1 MGVGNPLMRDDGIG
15 PRVIEMLRS
24 GYTFPDN
31 VEVVD
36 AGTMSFMIL
45 DLLRGV
51 DHLIIIDAMQDTEY
65 PPGTVLRMTPEEI
78 APNQVAHSL
87 HDLRLV
93 DVLQAAELMG
103 STPQTIAFGV
113 QIESIEEWVLELS
126 APVDARGPHRGGR
139 RARRAQDARHR
150 AARLRGRSTSTR
162 RSSAPCG
169 PTLRCPTRRP
179 TARSPAR
186 HAEPSRDLAQRP
198 RDAIGRCPPRRGPH
212 GRTGLAQSPTT
223 GSRVRRA

>member
-1 MGVGNPLMRDDGIG
+1 VPTASESILVMGVGNPLMRDDGIG
-15 PRVIEMLRS
+15 PRVIEMLRA

-51 DHLIIIDAMQDTEY
+51 DHLIIIDAVQDTEY

-93 DVLQAAELMG
+93 DVLQAADLMG

-113 QIESIEEWVLELS
+113 QIDTIEEWVLELS
-126 APVDARGPHRGGR
+126 APVDAAVTIAAAAVLEELKTLGIEPLACQDLDVH
-139 RARRAQDARHR
+139 AQIIGA
-150 AARLRGRSTSTR
+150 LRSY
-162 RSSAPCG
+162 APM
-169 PTLRCPTRRP
+169 PDQTP
-179 TARSPAR
+179 
-186 HAEPSRDLAQRP
+186 D
-198 RDAIGRCPPRRGPH
+198 
-212 GRTGLAQSPTT
+212 
-223 GSRVRRA
+223 GS